1 MFNFFKVTP
10 ARKLIKE
17 NPFAVSLPTPDVK
30 ERKPQAPPQAQ
41 EFWEDEQARRTRYF
55 KASGDVA
62 TVLDRDPALNSADV
76 DELRA
81 VGLWPKNRD
90 KQAKFHRA
98 KKAWSEGDSIRE
110 IAQVAGTSESMAEK
124 CSAAFG
130 RAAKE

>member
-1 MFNFFKVTP
+1 MFNLFKITP
-10 ARKLIKE
+10 ARELVKE
-17 NPFAVSLPTPDVK
+17 NPFAVSLPTPEVK
-30 ERKPQAPPQAQ
+30 ERKPQAQAAPQ

-76 DELRA
+76 DELKA
-81 VGLWPKNRD
+81 DGQWPKSRD

-98 KKAWSEGDSIRE
+98 KKAWSEGDSIKQ
-110 IAQVAGTSESMAEK
+110 IAQAAGMSESMAQK